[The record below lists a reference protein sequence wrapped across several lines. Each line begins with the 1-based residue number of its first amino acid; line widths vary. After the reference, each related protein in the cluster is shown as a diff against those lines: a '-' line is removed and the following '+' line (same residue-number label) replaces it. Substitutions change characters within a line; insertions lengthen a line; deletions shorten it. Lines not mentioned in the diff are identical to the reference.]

1 MAVSAIV
8 NKSFERK
15 KIMKLI
21 LTDCDGV
28 LLDWN
33 ATFIEWMALQGYEE
47 VRTDVYGINERY
59 GIDKKK
65 SKELVREFN
74 ESAAIGFLRPFRDA
88 LYYVRRMY
96 EEQGYQFRVITSLSK
111 DPWAVKAREANLK
124 QFFGDAIESVICLE
138 CGADKDEALAPY
150 QGSGMV
156 FIEDKPENAEVAK
169 ALGLRAILVE
179 HEHNMDHPG
188 LEIAEN
194 WREIYDLIR

>member
-1 MAVSAIV
+1 
-8 NKSFERK
+8 
-15 KIMKLI
+15 MKLI

-74 ESAAIGFLRPFRDA
+74 ESAAIGFLKPFRDA

-124 QFFGDAIESVICLE
+124 QFFGDAIESVICLD

-150 QGSGMV
+150 KDSGL
-156 FIEDKPENAEVAK
+156 FWIEDKPENVEAGLKV
-169 ALGLRAILVE
+169 GLRGILID
-179 HEHNMDHPG
+179 HEHNADTKWNKWNSDKTAYR
-188 LEIAEN
+188 AET
-194 WREIYDLIR
+194 WADIYDVVKGR

>member
-1 MAVSAIV
+1 M
-8 NKSFERK
+8 K
-15 KIMKLI
+15 MKLI

-33 ATFIEWMALQGYEE
+33 AAFIEWMALKGYKEI
-47 VRTDVYGINERY
+47 RTDVYHINERY

-74 ESAAIGFLRPFRDA
+74 ESAAIGFLKPFRDA
-88 LYYVRRMY
+88 VYYVRRMY

-138 CGADKDEALAPY
+138 CGADKDDALAPY
-150 QGSGMV
+150 KDSGMV

-169 ALGLRAILVE
+169 SLGLRGILIE
-179 HEHNMDHPG
+179 HEHNIGHPG
-188 LEIAEN
+188 IEIAKN
-194 WREIYDLIR
+194 WADIYDLIR